1 MSWDTNSRY
10 KSVGKAHRR
19 VTTRLADARR
29 TRCDAHTSR
38 VARETIASMAMMST
52 DGGGGDVSD
61 AGVSDARGA
70 HEVQGVRVF
79 TDALS
84 SDAHDGIVRWIAEE
98 LARGR
103 RGELHGRTF
112 APVPPKWAKRDQ
124 SREMLQYGTYTHSN
138 RVEDDFEVSALP
150 KELIDVVDAL
160 IACGVIQECERFDS
174 CTINVYGKGQW
185 IPPHIDNPAFA
196 RPFVT
201 VSLLSAQDMV
211 LGRGIIWP
219 ADDKPEREAVYEG
232 EELRLSLPARSAV
245 RVEGDAADVYE
256 HAIPPVSE
264 DRISLT
270 FRRRLDLQQ
279 ETDLIAAQVAMTESF
294 RSLYREK
301 RRSGRVETPTLPK
314 EESDETK
321 RRLAIAAERARI
333 KAAREERKKA
343 KALRKEGYVA
353 AAEELEKSA
362 TALAETD
369 VASASSSSAKAA
381 EEAEVQL
388 VKKPPKRACAVVPEN
403 LIDAAAKVT
412 AMPEVER
419 EHVQKVYDIVAQQWH
434 GTRYR
439 AWTGVEAF
447 IRKQPAGLLAADVGC
462 GNGKNIP
469 EVVKGGGFALGS
481 DFSRGLIEICR
492 DNSYE
497 VMVADAVILPYRSN
511 VFDYALNIAV
521 LHHISSPERRV
532 ELVKETMRI
541 IKVGGVALFYAWAL
555 EQEQGGVSGHQ
566 FEGQDV
572 LVPFHN
578 KIKVKG
584 VAPETQRERESRVA
598 GAPAHGEADPEKRSV
613 VYQRYC
619 HVYVRGELSTLFTH
633 LPWCDVEREYYDHG
647 NWCVEVRKT
656 THHPQP

>member
-1 MSWDTNSRY
+1 MTASGASAAAR
-10 KSVGKAHRR
+10 A
-19 VTTRLADARR
+19 TRAD
-29 TRCDAHTSR
+29 
-38 VARETIASMAMMST
+38 VETIGAEVFRDAVD
-52 DGGGGDVSD
+52 DGLHD
-61 AGVSDARGA
+61 AVCAW
-70 HEVQGVRVF
+70 V
-79 TDALS
+79 
-84 SDAHDGIVRWIAEE
+84 AEE
-98 LARGR
+98 LERGR
-103 RGELHGRTF
+103 RGELEGKTH
-112 APVPPKWAKRDQ
+112 APVPPKWARRDQ

-138 RVEDDFEVSALP
+138 RVDAETRVAAMPAIFEDVL
-150 KELIDVVDAL
+150 DAL
-160 IACGVIQECERFDS
+160 VARGVIGKDEKMDS
-174 CTINVYGKGQW
+174 CTVNVYGKGQW
-185 IPPHIDNPAFA
+185 IPPHIDNPTFA

-201 VSLLSAQDMV
+201 VSLASAQTMTM
-211 LGRGIIWP
+211 GRGMLWP
-219 ADDKPEREAVYEG
+219 SGDEKPDPGVVYEG
-232 EELRLSLPARSAV
+232 EEFRVVLPAKSAV
-245 RVEGDAADVYE
+245 RMEGRAADEYE

-270 FRRRLDLQQ
+270 FRRRMAANTEGDA
-279 ETDLIAAQVAMTESF
+279 IAAQMAMTEQF
-294 RSLYREK
+294 RAMYREK
-301 RRSGRVETPTLPK
+301 RAVGRDDSLKEPK
-314 EESDETK
+314 EVSEEQRRRES
-321 RRLAIAAERARI
+321 IAAERAAI

-343 KALRKEGYVA
+343 KQLRKEGKRSDA
-353 AAEELEKSA
+353 LEM
-362 TALAETD
+362 
-369 VASASSSSAKAA
+369 
-381 EEAEVQL
+381 EEATRKNPSPSVKTSVSNAGTTATEL

-403 LIDAAAKVT
+403 FIDAAEKVT

-447 IRKQPAGLLAADVGC
+447 VRKQPPGLLAADVGC

-469 EVVKGGGFALGS
+469 EIVKGGGFALGS

-492 DNSYE
+492 DSGYE
-497 VMVADAVILPYRSN
+497 VMVADAVILPYRSD

-541 IKVGGVALFYAWAL
+541 VKVGGVALFYAWAL

-584 VAPETQRERESRVA
+584 VAPEDERERQSRVS
-598 GAPAHGEADPEKRSV
+598 GAPTHGEADREKRSV

-619 HVYVRGELSTLFTH
+619 HVYTEGELPNLFEN
-633 LPWCDVEREYYDHG
+633 LPWCEVTAAYYDHG
-647 NWCVEVRKT
+647 NWCVEVLKT
-656 THHPQP
+656 SRP

>member
-1 MSWDTNSRY
+1 MTASGASAAAR
-10 KSVGKAHRR
+10 A
-19 VTTRLADARR
+19 TRAD
-29 TRCDAHTSR
+29 
-38 VARETIASMAMMST
+38 VETIGAEVFRDAVD
-52 DGGGGDVSD
+52 DGLHD
-61 AGVSDARGA
+61 AVCAW
-70 HEVQGVRVF
+70 V
-79 TDALS
+79 
-84 SDAHDGIVRWIAEE
+84 AEE
-98 LARGR
+98 LERGR
-103 RGELHGRTF
+103 RGELEGKTH
-112 APVPPKWAKRDQ
+112 APVPPKWARRDQ

-138 RVEDDFEVSALP
+138 RVDAETRVAAMPAIFEDVL
-150 KELIDVVDAL
+150 DAL
-160 IACGVIQECERFDS
+160 VARGVIGKDEKMDS
-174 CTINVYGKGQW
+174 CTVNVYGKGQW
-185 IPPHIDNPAFA
+185 IPPHIDNPTFA

-201 VSLLSAQDMV
+201 VSLASAQTMTM
-211 LGRGIIWP
+211 GRGMLWP
-219 ADDKPEREAVYEG
+219 SGDEKPDPGVVYEG
-232 EELRLSLPARSAV
+232 EEFRVVLPAKSAV
-245 RVEGDAADVYE
+245 RMEGRAADEYE

-270 FRRRLDLQQ
+270 FRRRMAANTEGDA
-279 ETDLIAAQVAMTESF
+279 IAAQMAMTEQF
-294 RSLYREK
+294 RAMYREK
-301 RRSGRVETPTLPK
+301 RAVGRDDSLKEPK
-314 EESDETK
+314 EVSEEQRRRES
-321 RRLAIAAERARI
+321 IAAERAAI

-343 KALRKEGYVA
+343 KQLRKEGKRSDA
-353 AAEELEKSA
+353 LEM
-362 TALAETD
+362 
-369 VASASSSSAKAA
+369 
-381 EEAEVQL
+381 EEATRKNPSPSVKTSVSNAGTTATEL

-403 LIDAAAKVT
+403 FIDAAEKVT

-447 IRKQPAGLLAADVGC
+447 VRKQPPGLLAADVGC

-469 EVVKGGGFALGS
+469 EIVKGGGFALGS

-492 DNSYE
+492 DSGYE
-497 VMVADAVILPYRSN
+497 VMVADAVILPYRSD

-541 IKVGGVALFYAWAL
+541 VKVGGVALFYAWAL

-584 VAPETQRERESRVA
+584 VAPEDERERQSRVS
-598 GAPAHGEADPEKRSV
+598 GAPTHGEADREKRSV

-619 HVYVRGELSTLFTH
+619 HVYTEGELPKLFEN
-633 LPWCDVEREYYDHG
+633 LPWCEVTAAYYDHG
-647 NWCVEVRKT
+647 NWCVEVLKT
-656 THHPQP
+656 SRP

>member
-1 MSWDTNSRY
+1 MTASGASAAAR
-10 KSVGKAHRR
+10 A
-19 VTTRLADARR
+19 TRAD
-29 TRCDAHTSR
+29 
-38 VARETIASMAMMST
+38 VETIGAEVFRDAVD
-52 DGGGGDVSD
+52 DGLHD
-61 AGVSDARGA
+61 AVCAW
-70 HEVQGVRVF
+70 V
-79 TDALS
+79 
-84 SDAHDGIVRWIAEE
+84 AEE
-98 LARGR
+98 LERGR
-103 RGELHGRTF
+103 RGELEGKTH
-112 APVPPKWAKRDQ
+112 APVPPKWARRDQ

-138 RVEDDFEVSALP
+138 RVDAETRVAAMPAIFEDVL
-150 KELIDVVDAL
+150 DAL
-160 IACGVIQECERFDS
+160 VARGVIGKDEKMDS
-174 CTINVYGKGQW
+174 CTVNVYGKGQW
-185 IPPHIDNPAFA
+185 IPPHIDNPTFA

-201 VSLLSAQDMV
+201 VSLASAQTMTM
-211 LGRGIIWP
+211 GRGMLWP
-219 ADDKPEREAVYEG
+219 SGDEKPDPGVAYEG
-232 EELRLSLPARSAV
+232 EEFRVVLPAKSAV
-245 RVEGDAADVYE
+245 RMEGRAADEYE

-270 FRRRLDLQQ
+270 FRRRMAANTEGDA
-279 ETDLIAAQVAMTESF
+279 IAAQMAMTEQF
-294 RSLYREK
+294 RAMYREK
-301 RRSGRVETPTLPK
+301 RAVGRDDSLKEPK
-314 EESDETK
+314 EVSEEQRRRES
-321 RRLAIAAERARI
+321 IAAERAAI

-343 KALRKEGYVA
+343 KQLRKEGKRSD
-353 AAEELEKSA
+353 ELEM
-362 TALAETD
+362 
-369 VASASSSSAKAA
+369 
-381 EEAEVQL
+381 EEATRKNPSPSVKTSVSNAGTTATEL

-403 LIDAAAKVT
+403 FIDAAEKVT

-447 IRKQPAGLLAADVGC
+447 VRKQPPGLLAADVGC

-469 EVVKGGGFALGS
+469 EIVKGGGFALGS

-492 DNSYE
+492 DSGYE
-497 VMVADAVILPYRSN
+497 VMVADAVILPYRSD

-541 IKVGGVALFYAWAL
+541 VKVGGVALFYAWAL

-584 VAPETQRERESRVA
+584 VAPEDERERQSRVS
-598 GAPAHGEADPEKRSV
+598 GAPTHGEADREKRSV

-619 HVYVRGELSTLFTH
+619 HVYTEGELPKLFEN
-633 LPWCDVEREYYDHG
+633 LPWCEVTAAYYDHG
-647 NWCVEVRKT
+647 NWCVEVLKT
-656 THHPQP
+656 SRP

>member
-1 MSWDTNSRY
+1 MTASGASAAAR
-10 KSVGKAHRR
+10 A
-19 VTTRLADARR
+19 TRAD
-29 TRCDAHTSR
+29 
-38 VARETIASMAMMST
+38 VETIGAEVFRDAVD
-52 DGGGGDVSD
+52 DGLHD
-61 AGVSDARGA
+61 AVCAW
-70 HEVQGVRVF
+70 V
-79 TDALS
+79 
-84 SDAHDGIVRWIAEE
+84 AEE
-98 LARGR
+98 LERGR
-103 RGELHGRTF
+103 RGELEGKTH
-112 APVPPKWAKRDQ
+112 APVPPKWARRDQ

-138 RVEDDFEVSALP
+138 RVDAETRVAAMPAIFEDVL
-150 KELIDVVDAL
+150 DAL
-160 IACGVIQECERFDS
+160 VARGVIGKDEKMDS
-174 CTINVYGKGQW
+174 CTVNVYGKGQW
-185 IPPHIDNPAFA
+185 IPPHIDNPTFA

-201 VSLLSAQDMV
+201 VSLASAQTMTM
-211 LGRGIIWP
+211 GRGMLWP
-219 ADDKPEREAVYEG
+219 SGDEKPDPGVVYEG
-232 EELRLSLPARSAV
+232 EEVRVVLPAKSAV
-245 RVEGDAADVYE
+245 RMEGRAADEYE

-270 FRRRLDLQQ
+270 FRRRMAANTEGDA
-279 ETDLIAAQVAMTESF
+279 IAAQMAMTEQF
-294 RSLYREK
+294 RAMYREK
-301 RRSGRVETPTLPK
+301 RAVGRDDSLKEPK
-314 EESDETK
+314 EVSEEQRRRES
-321 RRLAIAAERARI
+321 IAAERAAI

-343 KALRKEGYVA
+343 KQLRKEGKRSDA
-353 AAEELEKSA
+353 LEM
-362 TALAETD
+362 
-369 VASASSSSAKAA
+369 
-381 EEAEVQL
+381 EEATRKNPSPSVKTSVSNAGTTATEL

-403 LIDAAAKVT
+403 FIDAAEKVT

-447 IRKQPAGLLAADVGC
+447 VRKQPPGLLAADVGC

-469 EVVKGGGFALGS
+469 EIVKGGGFALGS

-492 DNSYE
+492 DSGYE
-497 VMVADAVILPYRSN
+497 VMVADAVILPYRSD

-541 IKVGGVALFYAWAL
+541 VKVGGVALFYAWAL

-584 VAPETQRERESRVA
+584 VAPEDERERQSRVS
-598 GAPAHGEADPEKRSV
+598 GAPTHGEADREKRSV

-619 HVYVRGELSTLFTH
+619 HVYTEGELPKLFEN
-633 LPWCDVEREYYDHG
+633 LPWCEVTAAYYDHG
-647 NWCVEVRKT
+647 NWCVEVLKT
-656 THHPQP
+656 SRP

>member
-1 MSWDTNSRY
+1 MASDASAAAR
-10 KSVGKAHRR
+10 A
-19 VTTRLADARR
+19 TRAD
-29 TRCDAHTSR
+29 
-38 VARETIASMAMMST
+38 VETIGAEVFRDAVD
-52 DGGGGDVSD
+52 DGLHD
-61 AGVSDARGA
+61 AVCAW
-70 HEVQGVRVF
+70 V
-79 TDALS
+79 
-84 SDAHDGIVRWIAEE
+84 AEE
-98 LARGR
+98 LERGR
-103 RGELHGRTF
+103 RGELEGKTH
-112 APVPPKWAKRDQ
+112 APVPPKWARRDQ

-138 RVEDDFEVSALP
+138 RVDAETRVAAMPAIFEDVL
-150 KELIDVVDAL
+150 DAL
-160 IACGVIQECERFDS
+160 VARGVIGKDEKMDS
-174 CTINVYGKGQW
+174 CTVNVYGKGQW
-185 IPPHIDNPAFA
+185 IPPHIDNPTFA

-201 VSLLSAQDMV
+201 VSLASAQTMTM
-211 LGRGIIWP
+211 GRGMLWP
-219 ADDKPEREAVYEG
+219 SGDEKPDPGVVYEG
-232 EELRLSLPARSAV
+232 EEFRVVLPAKSAV
-245 RVEGDAADVYE
+245 RMEGRAADEYE

-270 FRRRLDLQQ
+270 FRRRMAANTEGDA
-279 ETDLIAAQVAMTESF
+279 IAAQMAMTEQF
-294 RSLYREK
+294 RAMYREK
-301 RRSGRVETPTLPK
+301 RAVGRDDSLKEPK
-314 EESDETK
+314 EVSEEQRRRES
-321 RRLAIAAERARI
+321 IAAERAAI

-343 KALRKEGYVA
+343 KQLRKEGKRSDA
-353 AAEELEKSA
+353 LEM
-362 TALAETD
+362 
-369 VASASSSSAKAA
+369 
-381 EEAEVQL
+381 EEATRKNPSPSVKTSVSNAGTTATEL

-403 LIDAAAKVT
+403 FIDAAEKVT

-447 IRKQPAGLLAADVGC
+447 VRKQPPGLLAADVGC

-469 EVVKGGGFALGS
+469 EIVKGGGFALGS

-492 DNSYE
+492 DSGYE
-497 VMVADAVILPYRSN
+497 VMVADAVILPYRSD

-541 IKVGGVALFYAWAL
+541 VKVGGVALFYAWAL

-584 VAPETQRERESRVA
+584 VAPEDERERQSRVS
-598 GAPAHGEADPEKRSV
+598 GAPTHGEADREKRSV

-619 HVYVRGELSTLFTH
+619 HVYTEGELPKLFEN
-633 LPWCDVEREYYDHG
+633 LPWCEVTAAYYDHG
-647 NWCVEVRKT
+647 NWCVEVLKT
-656 THHPQP
+656 SRP

>member
-1 MSWDTNSRY
+1 MTASGASAAAR
-10 KSVGKAHRR
+10 A
-19 VTTRLADARR
+19 TRAD
-29 TRCDAHTSR
+29 
-38 VARETIASMAMMST
+38 VETI
-52 DGGGGDVSD
+52 
-61 AGVSDARGA
+61 GA
-70 HEVQGVRVF
+70 EVFR
-79 TDALS
+79 DALS
-84 SDAHDGIVRWIAEE
+84 DELHDAVRAWIAEE
-98 LARGR
+98 LERGR
-103 RGELHGRTF
+103 RGELEGKTH
-112 APVPPKWAKRDQ
+112 APVPPKWARRDQ

-138 RVEDDFEVSALP
+138 RVDAETRVAAMPAIFEDVL
-150 KELIDVVDAL
+150 DAL
-160 IACGVIQECERFDS
+160 VARGVIGKDEKMDS
-174 CTINVYGKGQW
+174 CTVNVYGKGQW
-185 IPPHIDNPAFA
+185 IPPHIDNPTFA

-201 VSLLSAQDMV
+201 VSLASAQTMTM
-211 LGRGIIWP
+211 GRGMLWP
-219 ADDKPEREAVYEG
+219 SGDEKPDPGVVYEG
-232 EELRLSLPARSAV
+232 EEFRVVLPAKSAV
-245 RVEGDAADVYE
+245 RMEGRAADEYE

-270 FRRRLDLQQ
+270 FRRRMAANTEGDA
-279 ETDLIAAQVAMTESF
+279 IAAQMAMTEQF
-294 RSLYREK
+294 RAMYREK
-301 RRSGRVETPTLPK
+301 RAVGRDDSLKEPK
-314 EESDETK
+314 EVSEEQRRRES
-321 RRLAIAAERARI
+321 IAAERAAI

-343 KALRKEGYVA
+343 KQLRKEGKRSDA
-353 AAEELEKSA
+353 LEM
-362 TALAETD
+362 
-369 VASASSSSAKAA
+369 
-381 EEAEVQL
+381 EEATRKNPSPSVKTSVSNAGTTATEL

-403 LIDAAAKVT
+403 FIDAAKKVT

-447 IRKQPAGLLAADVGC
+447 VRKQPPGLLAADVGC

-469 EVVKGGGFALGS
+469 EIVKGGGFALGS

-492 DNSYE
+492 DSGYE
-497 VMVADAVILPYRSN
+497 VMVADAVILPYRSD

-541 IKVGGVALFYAWAL
+541 VKVGGVALFYAWAL

-584 VAPETQRERESRVA
+584 VAPEDERERQSRVS
-598 GAPAHGEADPEKRSV
+598 GAPTHGEADREKRSV

-619 HVYVRGELSTLFTH
+619 HVYTEGELPKLFEN
-633 LPWCDVEREYYDHG
+633 LPWCEVTAAYYDHG
-647 NWCVEVRKT
+647 NWCVEVLKT
-656 THHPQP
+656 SRP

>member
-1 MSWDTNSRY
+1 MTASGA
-10 KSVGKAHRR
+10 SVAARA
-19 VTTRLADARR
+19 TRAD
-29 TRCDAHTSR
+29 
-38 VARETIASMAMMST
+38 VETIGAEVFRDAVD
-52 DGGGGDVSD
+52 DGLHD
-61 AGVSDARGA
+61 AVCAW
-70 HEVQGVRVF
+70 V
-79 TDALS
+79 
-84 SDAHDGIVRWIAEE
+84 AEE
-98 LARGR
+98 LERGR
-103 RGELHGRTF
+103 RGELEGKTH
-112 APVPPKWAKRDQ
+112 APVPPKWARRDQ

-138 RVEDDFEVSALP
+138 RVDAETRVAAMPAIFEDVL
-150 KELIDVVDAL
+150 DAL
-160 IACGVIQECERFDS
+160 VARGVIGKDEKMDS
-174 CTINVYGKGQW
+174 CTVNVYGKGQW
-185 IPPHIDNPAFA
+185 IPPHIDNPTFA

-201 VSLLSAQDMV
+201 VSLASAQTMTM
-211 LGRGIIWP
+211 GRGMLWP
-219 ADDKPEREAVYEG
+219 SGDEKPDPGVVYEG
-232 EELRLSLPARSAV
+232 EEFRVVLPAKSAV
-245 RVEGDAADVYE
+245 RMEGRAADEYE

-270 FRRRLDLQQ
+270 FRRRMAANTEGDA
-279 ETDLIAAQVAMTESF
+279 IAAQMAMTEQF
-294 RSLYREK
+294 RAMYREK
-301 RRSGRVETPTLPK
+301 RAVGRDDSLKEPK
-314 EESDETK
+314 EVSEEQRRRES
-321 RRLAIAAERARI
+321 IAAERAAI

-343 KALRKEGYVA
+343 KQLRKEGKRSDA
-353 AAEELEKSA
+353 LEM
-362 TALAETD
+362 
-369 VASASSSSAKAA
+369 
-381 EEAEVQL
+381 EEATRKNPSPSVKTSVSNAGTTATEL

-403 LIDAAAKVT
+403 FIDAAEKVT

-447 IRKQPAGLLAADVGC
+447 VRKQPPGLLAADVGC

-469 EVVKGGGFALGS
+469 EIVKGGGFALGS

-492 DNSYE
+492 DSGYE
-497 VMVADAVILPYRSN
+497 VMVADAVILPYRSD

-541 IKVGGVALFYAWAL
+541 VKVGGVALFYAWAL

-584 VAPETQRERESRVA
+584 VAPEDERERQSRVS
-598 GAPAHGEADPEKRSV
+598 GAPTHGEADREKRSV

-619 HVYVRGELSTLFTH
+619 HVYTEGELPKLFEN
-633 LPWCDVEREYYDHG
+633 LPWCEVTAAYYDHG
-647 NWCVEVRKT
+647 NWCVEVLKT
-656 THHPQP
+656 SRP

>member
-1 MSWDTNSRY
+1 MTASGASAAAR
-10 KSVGKAHRR
+10 A
-19 VTTRLADARR
+19 TRAD
-29 TRCDAHTSR
+29 
-38 VARETIASMAMMST
+38 VETIGAEVFRDAVD
-52 DGGGGDVSD
+52 DGLHD
-61 AGVSDARGA
+61 AVCAW
-70 HEVQGVRVF
+70 V
-79 TDALS
+79 
-84 SDAHDGIVRWIAEE
+84 AEE
-98 LARGR
+98 LERGR
-103 RGELHGRTF
+103 RGELEGKTH
-112 APVPPKWAKRDQ
+112 APVPPKWARRDQ

-138 RVEDDFEVSALP
+138 RVDAETRVAAMPAIFEDVL
-150 KELIDVVDAL
+150 DAL
-160 IACGVIQECERFDS
+160 VARGVIGKDEKMDS
-174 CTINVYGKGQW
+174 CTVNVYGKGQW
-185 IPPHIDNPAFA
+185 IPPHIDNPTFA

-201 VSLLSAQDMV
+201 VSLASAQTMTM
-211 LGRGIIWP
+211 GRGMLWP
-219 ADDKPEREAVYEG
+219 SGDEKPDPGVVYEG
-232 EELRLSLPARSAV
+232 EEFRVVLPAKSAV
-245 RVEGDAADVYE
+245 RMEGRAADEYE

-270 FRRRLDLQQ
+270 FRRRMAANTEGDA
-279 ETDLIAAQVAMTESF
+279 IAAQMAMTEQF
-294 RSLYREK
+294 RAMYREK
-301 RRSGRVETPTLPK
+301 RAVGRDDSLKEPK
-314 EESDETK
+314 EVSEEQRRRES
-321 RRLAIAAERARI
+321 IAAERAAI

-343 KALRKEGYVA
+343 KQLRKEGKRSDA
-353 AAEELEKSA
+353 LEM
-362 TALAETD
+362 
-369 VASASSSSAKAA
+369 
-381 EEAEVQL
+381 EEATRKNPSPSVKTSVSNAGTTATEL

-403 LIDAAAKVT
+403 FIDAAEKVT

-447 IRKQPAGLLAADVGC
+447 VRKQPPGLLAADVGC

-469 EVVKGGGFALGS
+469 EIVKGCGFALGS

-492 DNSYE
+492 DSGYE
-497 VMVADAVILPYRSN
+497 VMVADAVILPYRSD

-541 IKVGGVALFYAWAL
+541 VKVGGVALFYAWAL

-584 VAPETQRERESRVA
+584 VAPEDERERQSRVS
-598 GAPAHGEADPEKRSV
+598 GAPTHGEADREKRSV

-619 HVYVRGELSTLFTH
+619 HVYTEGELPKLFEN
-633 LPWCDVEREYYDHG
+633 LPWCEVTAAYYDHG
-647 NWCVEVRKT
+647 NWCVEVLKT
-656 THHPQP
+656 SRP

>member
-1 MSWDTNSRY
+1 MTASGASAAAR
-10 KSVGKAHRR
+10 A
-19 VTTRLADARR
+19 TRAD
-29 TRCDAHTSR
+29 
-38 VARETIASMAMMST
+38 VETIGAEVFRDAVD
-52 DGGGGDVSD
+52 DGLHD
-61 AGVSDARGA
+61 AVCAW
-70 HEVQGVRVF
+70 V
-79 TDALS
+79 
-84 SDAHDGIVRWIAEE
+84 AEE
-98 LARGR
+98 LERGR
-103 RGELHGRTF
+103 RGELEGKTH
-112 APVPPKWAKRDQ
+112 APVPPKWARRDQ

-138 RVEDDFEVSALP
+138 RVDAETRVAAMPAIFEDVL
-150 KELIDVVDAL
+150 DAL
-160 IACGVIQECERFDS
+160 VARGVIGKDEKMDS
-174 CTINVYGKGQW
+174 CTVNVYGKGQW
-185 IPPHIDNPAFA
+185 IPPHIDNPTFA

-201 VSLLSAQDMV
+201 VSLASAQTMTM
-211 LGRGIIWP
+211 GRGMLWP
-219 ADDKPEREAVYEG
+219 SGDEKPDPGVVYEG
-232 EELRLSLPARSAV
+232 EEFRVVLPAKSAV
-245 RVEGDAADVYE
+245 RMEGRAADEYE

-270 FRRRLDLQQ
+270 FRRRMAANTEGDA
-279 ETDLIAAQVAMTESF
+279 IAAQMAMTEQF
-294 RSLYREK
+294 RAMYREK
-301 RRSGRVETPTLPK
+301 RAVGRDDSLKEPK
-314 EESDETK
+314 EVSEEQRRRES
-321 RRLAIAAERARI
+321 IAAERAAI

-343 KALRKEGYVA
+343 KQLRKEGKRSD
-353 AAEELEKSA
+353 ELEM
-362 TALAETD
+362 
-369 VASASSSSAKAA
+369 
-381 EEAEVQL
+381 EEATRKNPSPSVKTSVSNAGTTATEL

-403 LIDAAAKVT
+403 FIDAAEKVT

-447 IRKQPAGLLAADVGC
+447 VRKQPPGLLAADVGC

-469 EVVKGGGFALGS
+469 EIVKGGGFALGS

-492 DNSYE
+492 DSGYE
-497 VMVADAVILPYRSN
+497 VMVADAVILPYRSD

-541 IKVGGVALFYAWAL
+541 VKVGGVALFYAWAL

-584 VAPETQRERESRVA
+584 VAPEDERERQSRVS
-598 GAPAHGEADPEKRSV
+598 GAPTHGEADREKRSV

-619 HVYVRGELSTLFTH
+619 HVYTEGELPKLFEN
-633 LPWCDVEREYYDHG
+633 LPWCEVTAAYYDHG
-647 NWCVEVRKT
+647 NWCVEVLKT
-656 THHPQP
+656 SRP

>member
-1 MSWDTNSRY
+1 MTASGASAAAR
-10 KSVGKAHRR
+10 A
-19 VTTRLADARR
+19 TRAD
-29 TRCDAHTSR
+29 
-38 VARETIASMAMMST
+38 VETIGAEVFRDAVD
-52 DGGGGDVSD
+52 DGLHD
-61 AGVSDARGA
+61 AVCAW
-70 HEVQGVRVF
+70 V
-79 TDALS
+79 
-84 SDAHDGIVRWIAEE
+84 AEE
-98 LARGR
+98 LERGR
-103 RGELHGRTF
+103 RGELEGKTH
-112 APVPPKWAKRDQ
+112 APVPPKWARRDQ

-138 RVEDDFEVSALP
+138 RVDAETRVAAMPAIFEDVL
-150 KELIDVVDAL
+150 DAL
-160 IACGVIQECERFDS
+160 VARGVIGKDEKMDS
-174 CTINVYGKGQW
+174 CTVNVYGKGQW
-185 IPPHIDNPAFA
+185 IPPHIVNPTFA

-201 VSLLSAQDMV
+201 VSLASAQTMTM
-211 LGRGIIWP
+211 GRGMLWP
-219 ADDKPEREAVYEG
+219 SGDEKPDPGVVYEG
-232 EELRLSLPARSAV
+232 EEFRVVLPAKSAV
-245 RVEGDAADVYE
+245 RMEGRAADEYE

-270 FRRRLDLQQ
+270 FRRRMAANTEGDA
-279 ETDLIAAQVAMTESF
+279 IAAQMAMTEQF
-294 RSLYREK
+294 RAMYREK
-301 RRSGRVETPTLPK
+301 RAVGRDDSLKEPK
-314 EESDETK
+314 EVSEEQRRRES
-321 RRLAIAAERARI
+321 IAAERAAI

-343 KALRKEGYVA
+343 KQLRKEGKRSDA
-353 AAEELEKSA
+353 LEM
-362 TALAETD
+362 
-369 VASASSSSAKAA
+369 
-381 EEAEVQL
+381 EEATRKNPSPSVKTSVSNAGTTATEL

-403 LIDAAAKVT
+403 FIDAAEKVT

-447 IRKQPAGLLAADVGC
+447 VRKQPPGLLAADVGC

-469 EVVKGGGFALGS
+469 EIVKGGGFALGS

-492 DNSYE
+492 DSGYE
-497 VMVADAVILPYRSN
+497 VMVADAVILPYRSD

-541 IKVGGVALFYAWAL
+541 VKVGGVALFYAWAL

-584 VAPETQRERESRVA
+584 VAPEDERERQSRVS
-598 GAPAHGEADPEKRSV
+598 GAPTHGEADREKRSV

-619 HVYVRGELSTLFTH
+619 HVYTEGELPKLFEN
-633 LPWCDVEREYYDHG
+633 LPWCEVTAAYYDHG
-647 NWCVEVRKT
+647 NWCVEVLKT
-656 THHPQP
+656 SRP

>member
-1 MSWDTNSRY
+1 MTASGASAAAR
-10 KSVGKAHRR
+10 A
-19 VTTRLADARR
+19 TRAD
-29 TRCDAHTSR
+29 
-38 VARETIASMAMMST
+38 VETIGAEVFRDAVD
-52 DGGGGDVSD
+52 DGLHD
-61 AGVSDARGA
+61 AVCAW
-70 HEVQGVRVF
+70 V
-79 TDALS
+79 
-84 SDAHDGIVRWIAEE
+84 AEE
-98 LARGR
+98 LERGR
-103 RGELHGRTF
+103 RGELEGKTH
-112 APVPPKWAKRDQ
+112 APVPPKWARRDQ

-138 RVEDDFEVSALP
+138 RVDAETRVAAMPAIFEDVL
-150 KELIDVVDAL
+150 DAL
-160 IACGVIQECERFDS
+160 VARGVIGKDEKMDS
-174 CTINVYGKGQW
+174 CTVNVYGKGQW
-185 IPPHIDNPAFA
+185 IPPHIDNPTFA

-201 VSLLSAQDMV
+201 VSLASAQTMTM
-211 LGRGIIWP
+211 GRGMLWP
-219 ADDKPEREAVYEG
+219 SGDEKPDPGVVYEG
-232 EELRLSLPARSAV
+232 EEFRVVLPAKSAV
-245 RVEGDAADVYE
+245 RMEGRAADEYE

-270 FRRRLDLQQ
+270 FRRRMAANTEGDA
-279 ETDLIAAQVAMTESF
+279 IAAQMAMTEQF
-294 RSLYREK
+294 RAMYREK
-301 RRSGRVETPTLPK
+301 RAVGRDDSLKEPK
-314 EESDETK
+314 EVSEEQRRRES
-321 RRLAIAAERARI
+321 IAAERAAI

-343 KALRKEGYVA
+343 KQLRKEGKRSDA
-353 AAEELEKSA
+353 LEM
-362 TALAETD
+362 
-369 VASASSSSAKAA
+369 
-381 EEAEVQL
+381 EEATRKNPSPSVKTSVSNAGTTATEL

-403 LIDAAAKVT
+403 FIDAAEKVT

-447 IRKQPAGLLAADVGC
+447 VRKQPPGLLAADVGC

-469 EVVKGGGFALGS
+469 EIVKGGGFALGS

-492 DNSYE
+492 DSGYE
-497 VMVADAVILPYRSN
+497 VMVADAVILPYRSD

-541 IKVGGVALFYAWAL
+541 VKVGGIALFYAWAL

-584 VAPETQRERESRVA
+584 VAPEDERERQSRVS
-598 GAPAHGEADPEKRSV
+598 GAPTHGEADREKRSV

-619 HVYVRGELSTLFTH
+619 HVYTEGELPKLFEN
-633 LPWCDVEREYYDHG
+633 LPWCEVTAAYYDHG
-647 NWCVEVRKT
+647 NWCVEVLKT
-656 THHPQP
+656 SRP

>member
-1 MSWDTNSRY
+1 MTASGASAAAR
-10 KSVGKAHRR
+10 A
-19 VTTRLADARR
+19 TRAD
-29 TRCDAHTSR
+29 
-38 VARETIASMAMMST
+38 VETIGAEVFRDAVD
-52 DGGGGDVSD
+52 DGLHD
-61 AGVSDARGA
+61 AVCAW
-70 HEVQGVRVF
+70 V
-79 TDALS
+79 
-84 SDAHDGIVRWIAEE
+84 AEE
-98 LARGR
+98 LERGR
-103 RGELHGRTF
+103 RGELEGKTH
-112 APVPPKWAKRDQ
+112 APVPPKWARKDQ

-138 RVEDDFEVSALP
+138 RVDAETRVAAMPAIFEDVL
-150 KELIDVVDAL
+150 DAL
-160 IACGVIQECERFDS
+160 VARGVIGKDEKMDS
-174 CTINVYGKGQW
+174 CTVNVYGKGQW
-185 IPPHIDNPAFA
+185 IPPHIDNPTFA

-201 VSLLSAQDMV
+201 VSLASAQTMTM
-211 LGRGIIWP
+211 GRGMLWP
-219 ADDKPEREAVYEG
+219 SGDEKPDPGVVYEG
-232 EELRLSLPARSAV
+232 EEFRVVLPAKSAV
-245 RVEGDAADVYE
+245 RMEGRAADEYE

-270 FRRRLDLQQ
+270 FRRRMAANTEGDA
-279 ETDLIAAQVAMTESF
+279 IAAQMAMTEQF
-294 RSLYREK
+294 RAMYREK
-301 RRSGRVETPTLPK
+301 RAVGRDDSLKEPK
-314 EESDETK
+314 EVSEEQRRRES
-321 RRLAIAAERARI
+321 IAAERAAI

-343 KALRKEGYVA
+343 KQLRKEGKRSDA
-353 AAEELEKSA
+353 LEM
-362 TALAETD
+362 
-369 VASASSSSAKAA
+369 
-381 EEAEVQL
+381 EEATRKNPSPSVKTSVSNAGTTATEL

-403 LIDAAAKVT
+403 FIDAAEKVT

-447 IRKQPAGLLAADVGC
+447 VRKQPPGLLAADVGC

-469 EVVKGGGFALGS
+469 EIVKGGGFALGS

-492 DNSYE
+492 DSGYE
-497 VMVADAVILPYRSN
+497 VMVADAVILPYRSD

-541 IKVGGVALFYAWAL
+541 VKVGGVALFYAWAL

-584 VAPETQRERESRVA
+584 VAPEDERERQSRVS
-598 GAPAHGEADPEKRSV
+598 GAPTHGEADREKRSV

-619 HVYVRGELSTLFTH
+619 HVYTEGELPKLFEN
-633 LPWCDVEREYYDHG
+633 LPWCEVTAAYYDHG
-647 NWCVEVRKT
+647 NWCVEVLKT
-656 THHPQP
+656 SRP